1 LQRNKILQEQNALIF
16 QQMVTPQ
23 RRVNCTTIH
32 VYGVANTT
40 CY

>member
-1 LQRNKILQEQNALIF
+1 
-16 QQMVTPQ
+16 MVTPQ
-23 RRVNCTTIH
+23 RPVNCTTIH